1 MTVLTQGCGEPAER
15 GPGPAE
21 LIQMTR
27 IARRYYLGGP
37 SKKAIADE
45 LGLSRFQV
53 ARSLRKARDSGLVRI
68 SIYGPGDIAP
78 NEEEHS

>member
-1 MTVLTQGCGEPAER
+1 MTMLTQRRSEPVER

-21 LIQMTR
+21 LVQMAR
-27 IARRYYLGGP
+27 IARRYYLEGR
-37 SKKAIADE
+37 SKLAIAEE

-68 SIYGPGDIAP
+68 SIYVPGDTAP